1 MKFLSII
8 IPRYK
13 ETERDLFPLLSSINN
28 QLGVDFSSIEVIIC
42 TDGGGGKELDSDY
55 LNLFENLEFR
65 QVRLSENGGPGI
77 ARQAGIDNAKGQYLM
92 FCDAD
97 DILHSV
103 GVLGAL
109 MQKAEQ
115 DAPDIIR
122 TNWLEEIRNPDGS
135 CVYLTHSGE
144 NTWMFGKVIRKQY
157 LIRNGVRHHPK
168 LRVHEDSYFLALAA
182 AFTSRDVTLD
192 ITSYVWKF
200 KSDSITRVNNGIY
213 TYDSF
218 PTFIY
223 SCTEADNVIDMKS
236 PAIMMQRIVQFTLYI
251 YFTLHSRNWMEHQ
264 DYIRKSEDE
273 FVSRIKPFWHYWLEA
288 SPEMITQAYAQERQK
303 NFQGIETETLDMWL
317 NRIGMEGKHD

>member
-55 LNLFENLEFR
+55 LSLFENIEFR

-103 GVLGAL
+103 GVLGAM

-122 TNWLEEIRNPDGS
+122 TNWLEEMKNADGS
-135 CVYLTHSGE
+135 CAYLTHSGE
-144 NTWMFGKVIRKQY
+144 NTWMFGKVIRRQY
-157 LIRNGVRHHPK
+157 LIQTGIRHHPN

-182 AFTSRDVTLD
+182 AFTNRDVYLD
-192 ITSYVWKF
+192 VTSYVWKF
-200 KSDSITRVNNGIY
+200 KPDSITRVNNGIY

-223 SCTEADNVIDMKS
+223 SCTEADRIIEKNA
-236 PAIMMQRIVQFTLYI
+236 PAVMEQRIIQFVLYV
-251 YFTLHSRNWMEHQ
+251 YFTLHSANWAEHQ
-264 DYIRKSEDE
+264 DYVQKSEDE
-273 FVSRIKPFWHYWLEA
+273 FWTRMKPFWHYWQNA
-288 SPEMITQAYAQERQK
+288 APDIITRMYTQERQRS
-303 NFQGIETETLDMWL
+303 FYGIETETLNAWIARMK
-317 NRIGMEGKHD
+317 GVPAQ